1 MKLITRYPMAALIA
15 LAILFSGCPY
25 SSTIPLSEATA
36 KIPDSFIG
44 TWERMDSEGDKVEV
58 KRTGPNT
65 MDVIQPNSEGEP
77 TIYHAHFTEIG
88 GSTFMNLK
96 EDGEYSNYL
105 LYKLEKEGDFKIKLV
120 EVTPYIRETFETSA
134 DLRKFVEQNMQ
145 HSFFFTN
152 EESTYYKIK

>member
-88 GSTFMNLK
+88 RSTFMNLK